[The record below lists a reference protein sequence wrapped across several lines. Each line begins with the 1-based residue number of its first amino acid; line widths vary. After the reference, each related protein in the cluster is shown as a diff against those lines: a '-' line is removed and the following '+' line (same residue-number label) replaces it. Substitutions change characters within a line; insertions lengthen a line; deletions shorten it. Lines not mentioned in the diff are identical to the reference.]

1 MVKSKI
7 RKTKRKYLSKKNLS
21 KRNLSKKN
29 LSKKNLSKLTKLPAR
44 KKSVHFLGGL
54 GFNDQSLDDQS
65 QSGEA
70 PFPEP
75 EHNGLVEG
83 LEEGGRKTRK
93 HKRKFKKLLC
103 SPAKKNN
110 IGSSC
115 YSSSELAV
123 IKNAFNKHHNQ
134 STKDREKKIVA
145 KDPEHI
151 LRELREK
158 NAHCT
163 TEMCWLH
170 AVDNKDL
177 RDKIQKEA
185 FRPLQPAEWRSKPDA
200 WLSNYDIDAVIQQ
213 YEAAYPDFV
222 FLGPT
227 PIDFDTKKADGKC
240 VTEEICGFSLAKEW
254 SKGKRKIGVIYNL
267 DTSEG
272 PGTHWVSMFIDMV
285 DPEPYMFYFNSTA
298 EPMPSE
304 VRDLMDRIQEQWAS
318 LPLHKGSSH
327 KDGKNKKLIEYTS
340 DDKVEHQYS
349 NTECGMYSLFFIITC
364 LTRKVGGFKTLGSGL
379 SREKIIEMFAG
390 KTRIP
395 DRYMLKFR
403 NLYFVKV

>member
-1 MVKSKI
+1 MA
-7 RKTKRKYLSKKNLS
+7 RKTKRKYKRRSSKYVTFS
-21 KRNLSKKN
+21 RN
-29 LSKKNLSKLTKLPAR
+29 
-44 KKSVHFLGGL
+44 VGG
-54 GFNDQSLDDQS
+54 F
-65 QSGEA
+65 
-70 PFPEP
+70 
-75 EHNGLVEG
+75 GLESELNTDPVAEG
-83 LEEGGRKTRK
+83 SFGSEEGGRNRKTRK
-93 HKRKFKKLLC
+93 QKRKFKKVLC

-110 IGSSC
+110 IASSC
-115 YSSSELAV
+115 YSASELSV
-123 IKNAFNKHHNQ
+123 IKNAYNKHHVSN
-134 STKDREKKIVA
+134 REKQIHV
-145 KDPEHI
+145 KDPDQI

-163 TEMCWLH
+163 TELCWLH
-170 AVDNKDL
+170 AVSDRGL
-177 RDKIQKEA
+177 REKIQKEA

-200 WLSNYDIDAVIQQ
+200 WLSNFDIDAVIQQ
-213 YEAAYPDFV
+213 YEAAYPEFV

-227 PIDFDTKKADGKC
+227 PIDFDTKKDDGKC

-254 SKGKRKIGVIYNL
+254 GKGKKKIGVIYNL

-272 PGTHWVSMFIDMV
+272 PGTHWVSMFMDMA

-298 EPMPSE
+298 EPMPAE
-304 VRDLMDRIQEQWAS
+304 VRALMDRIQTQW
-318 LPLHKGSSH
+318 LELHGNH
-327 KDGKNKKLIEYTS
+327 GKKNHKKLIEYTS
-340 DDKVEHQYS
+340 DDKVEHQHS

-403 NLYFVKV
+403 NLYFIPV